1 MAVDVPAGASVPHP
15 SIDEQGDA
23 PFHEVVE
30 ALAREALE
38 AVALPDLLAN
48 LVVLDLLGVIVAT
61 CTSPQLAGDANMA
74 ENNTRF
80 GFSTPGGAS
89 ALSEVS

>member
-1 MAVDVPAGASVPHP
+1 MAVDVPAVASAPRP
-15 SIDEQGDA
+15 PIDEQGGA

-48 LVVLDLLGVIVAT
+48 LVVLDLLGVIVAA
-61 CTSPQLAGDANMA
+61 CTDLQLGGDAMVV

-80 GFSTPGGAS
+80 GFSTPGGVS

>member
-1 MAVDVPAGASVPHP
+1 MPAVASEPRP
-15 SIDEQGDA
+15 PIDEQGGA

-48 LVVLDLLGVIVAT
+48 LVVLDLLGVIVAA
-61 CTSPQLAGDANMA
+61 CTDLQLGGHAKIVK
-74 ENNTRF
+74 NNTRF
-80 GFSTPGGAS
+80 GLSTPGGAS